1 MVSGLEFSEVSV
13 DLSRRRVV
21 EGFSLT
27 VPPGRLMALVGPN
40 GAGKSTLLRAALGLL
55 PLAGGQ
61 IALDGTPISRL
72 DARDRARRIAYL
84 PQGHQAVWPVP
95 VARIVGLGRL
105 PHRSA
110 FAPASTQD
118 AAAVDLAMARADVAD
133 LAARPVSEL
142 SGGERARVMLARA
155 LAVEAG
161 VLLADEPVSALDPRH
176 QLQVMALLRRIADD
190 GTAVVCVLHDLGLA
204 ARFCDHVAV
213 LDLGRLTAVGP
224 PETALSPEVLRRTY
238 GIKPYVGRH
247 EGQPVLMPWDV
258 LS

>member
-1 MVSGLEFSEVSV
+1 MVSGLEFTDVSI

-21 EGFSLT
+21 EGFSLA
-27 VPPGRLMALVGPN
+27 VAQGRLIALVGPN
-40 GAGKSTLLRAALGLL
+40 GAGKSTLMRAALGLL
-55 PLAGGQ
+55 PLAAGR
-61 IALDGTPISRL
+61 ITLDGTPISRL
-72 DARDRARRIAYL
+72 DARLRARRIAYL

-110 FAPASTQD
+110 FASASAED
-118 AAAVDLAMARADVAD
+118 AAAVDLAMTRADVTD
-133 LAARPVSEL
+133 LADRPVTEL

-161 VLLADEPVSALDPRH
+161 VLLADEPVSSLDPRH

-204 ARFCDHVAV
+204 ARFCDYVAV
-213 LDLGRLTAVGP
+213 LDLGRLSAAGP
-224 PETALSPEVLRRTY
+224 PEAALSPEVLRRTY
-238 GIKPYVGRH
+238 GIEPYVARH
-247 EGQPVLMPWDV
+247 EGQPVLLPWDV
-258 LS
+258 LA